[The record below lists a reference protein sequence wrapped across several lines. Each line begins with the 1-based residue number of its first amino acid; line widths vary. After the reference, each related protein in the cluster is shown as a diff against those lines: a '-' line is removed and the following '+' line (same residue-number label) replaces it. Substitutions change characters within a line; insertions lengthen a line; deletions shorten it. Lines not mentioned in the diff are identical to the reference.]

1 MALYTSGF
9 CYNLVSSI
17 SSSLEDAKYEIKKN
31 FEQMDL
37 ENASVEEEMREM
49 IEEMIAEIDQLLA
62 TIQSVHFR

>member
-1 MALYTSGF
+1 MALYTSSF
-9 CYNLVSSI
+9 CYNIVSGI

>member
-1 MALYTSGF
+1 MALYTSSF
-9 CYNLVSSI
+9 CFYLVSGI